1 MFEKVPSYFE
11 KISRYYAI
19 VSRLFEKEPCY
30 FGKVSRYY
38 EKVSRLFEK
47 VSRYLEKVSR
57 HYEMVY
63 RLFEKAPGD
72 GFRYNEMKTARVVI
86 GPIIFTLLE
95 ASTNH
100 CNLSLIPN
108 TDLKDCSCSFVVS
121 YGSSTI
127 LFFAI

>member
-1 MFEKVPSYFE
+1 M
-11 KISRYYAI
+11 

-63 RLFEKAPGD
+63 RLFEKAPRYFETD
-72 GFRYNEMKTARVVI
+72 FRYNEMKTARVVI

-95 ASTNH
+95 ASI
-100 CNLSLIPN
+100 NLLLLIPN
-108 TDLKDCSCSFVVS
+108 TDLKDYSCSFVVS